1 MTAPAF
7 NLDDYAAGQ
16 GALRSAMVAGLST
29 LPPDHHAGSFT
40 IGAFCALVRLIW
52 DRRDPG
58 SSRDRIASYLTT
70 VAGDVLRDAEGRVE
84 PPSPLQS
91 MIEGLES
98 AAICCAPR
106 DDQGRVIKDRD
117 LTLTAL
123 AAVAADLLAEEQ
135 DPAVRAQT
143 AARHG
148 ALIADILRAAAEA
161 PTPPRPPFRPRIV
174 GGWQA

>member
-1 MTAPAF
+1 MTRPAF
-7 NLDDYAAGQ
+7 NLNDYAAGH
-16 GALRSAMVAGLST
+16 GALRSAMLANLAT

-40 IGAFCALVRLIW
+40 IGAFCALVRLVW

-58 SSRDRIASYLTT
+58 AGRDKIAAYLGTI
-70 VAGDVLRDAEGRVE
+70 VSDILREAEGRVE

-106 DDQGRVIKDRD
+106 DDQGRVIRDRD

-123 AAVAADLLAEEQ
+123 AAVASDLLAEEP
-135 DPAVRAQT
+135 DHAIRA
-143 AARHG
+143 AAIARHA
-148 ALIADILRAAAEA
+148 ALIADIARATAADPES
-161 PTPPRPPFRPRIV
+161 RPFRLRVIP
-174 GGWQA
+174 GGRG

>member
-1 MTAPAF
+1 MTRPAF
-7 NLDDYAAGQ
+7 NLDDYAAGH
-16 GALRSAMVAGLST
+16 GALRSAMLDNLAT

-40 IGAFCALVRLIW
+40 IGAFCALVRLVW

-58 SSRDRIASYLTT
+58 AGRDKIAAYLGTI
-70 VAGDVLRDAEGRVE
+70 VSDILREAEGRVE

-123 AAVAADLLAEEQ
+123 AAVASDLLAEEP
-135 DPAVRAQT
+135 DPSARDQAV
-143 AARHG
+143 ARYA
-148 ALIADILRAAAEA
+148 ALIGGVVRAAAENPA
-161 PTPPRPPFRPRIV
+161 RGPVRLQVIP
-174 GGWQA
+174 GGRA